1 MNKVKNSEKIVQ
13 LFNLMTKSVTFDSL
27 LSLVDV
33 EGIQVLIVTSTFL
46 VDTLPFCGAGIGMA
60 VTVSFIQ
67 TMNIVGWERAGTDA
81 VDTLQVGVVVTDR
94 VYTATDHRTVLGPQ
108 RTN

>member
-1 MNKVKNSEKIVQ
+1 MNKVKNSEKTVQ

-33 EGIQVLIVTSTFL
+33 EGIHVLIVTSTFL

-67 TMNIVGWERAGTDA
+67 TIYNKSR
-81 VDTLQVGVVVTDR
+81 L
-94 VYTATDHRTVLGPQ
+94 L
-108 RTN
+108 